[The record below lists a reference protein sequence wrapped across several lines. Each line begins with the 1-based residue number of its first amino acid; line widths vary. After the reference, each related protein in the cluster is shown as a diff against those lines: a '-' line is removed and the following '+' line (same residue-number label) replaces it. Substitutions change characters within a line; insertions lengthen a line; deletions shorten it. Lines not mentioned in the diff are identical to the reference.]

1 MSRTAR
7 EAKEHVGKLVALAK
21 AMLEYGEL
29 PEDVVYDILVPIF
42 GGEGALAITAAK
54 MQIENLEAEE
64 ETYERE
70 HSTMST
76 PHKPRWT
83 R

>member
-1 MSRTAR
+1 M
-7 EAKEHVGKLVALAK
+7 VALAK

-29 PEDVVYDILVPIF
+29 SADVVYDILVPIF
-42 GGEGALAITAAK
+42 GGEGALAITAAQ

-64 ETYERE
+64 EDFERK
-70 HSTMST
+70 HSTMSA